1 MDQVLDHAENPP
13 AGLVEIEDESDME
26 DEGDMALAVAAVIEA
41 EGEADD
47 PNEGDLE
54 AAVEAVEAAV
64 ALADQEARGRA
75 ADVRD
80 SINRLTVRRLSS
92 I

>member
-1 MDQVLDHAENPP
+1 M
-13 AGLVEIEDESDME
+13 
-26 DEGDMALAVAAVIEA
+26 AVAVA

-75 ADVRD
+75 ADVV
-80 SINRLTVRRLSS
+80 IL
-92 I
+92 